1 MIAGRRARGAGAP
14 DSESGAVLVEFA
26 LVLPVLAMFL
36 FGILSAGMAWNTNLA
51 LAQGVR
57 VGGRYAA
64 TLPTRNYASID
75 AYLDAVAARV
85 VSASEG
91 AVSSGVPGRKICVA
105 YVSGGTAAL
114 DRTRSRSESGS
125 TVTRADTACFT
136 DGQASTERRVQAVAE
151 RTTTFEA
158 GVWSRDVTLHQ
169 QIVFRYEV
177 NDGL

>member
-1 MIAGRRARGAGAP
+1 MSLAGRVRGAGAP
-14 DSESGAVLVEFA
+14 QPDSGAVLVEFA

-51 LAQGVR
+51 LAQAVR

-64 TLPTRNYASID
+64 TLPTRNYASMD

-85 VSASEG
+85 ISSSEG
-91 AVSSGVPGRKICVA
+91 AVSPGTPGRVVCVA
-105 YVSGGTAAL
+105 YVSGGTATL
-114 DRTRSRSESGS
+114 DRTRSRTENGLG
-125 TVTRADTACFT
+125 VTRADTGCFT
-136 DGQASTERRVQAVAE
+136 DGQASSERRVQAVAE
-151 RTTTFEA
+151 RTMTFET
-158 GVWSRDVTLHQ
+158 GLWSRDVTLHQ